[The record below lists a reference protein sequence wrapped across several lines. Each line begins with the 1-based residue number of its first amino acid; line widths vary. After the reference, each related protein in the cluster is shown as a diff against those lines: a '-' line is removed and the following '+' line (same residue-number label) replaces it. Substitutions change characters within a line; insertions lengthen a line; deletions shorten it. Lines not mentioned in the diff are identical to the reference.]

1 VCDVAQEGAIM
12 AHLFIIAGHGAG
24 DSGAVGYG
32 YTEAE
37 RVRALARRIVALGG
51 SNVTLGDV
59 SRNWYADKGISSL
72 NIPKSYQIL
81 ELHMDSG
88 VSTAK
93 GGHVI
98 IKEGYSPDQ
107 YDTALAN
114 FIGSFFP
121 GRANKVVGRAH
132 LANVNRAAAK
142 GYSYRLL
149 ENGFI
154 SSKTDL
160 TKFNSQ
166 IDDLA
171 RGILKAFG
179 ISSAAPVA
187 SVKKT
192 EPIDGEIKSGGVFQ
206 NKTDKFGTISYQ
218 AHMRSAG
225 WGAWQSDGLMVGS
238 TNQNRRIEA
247 LHIQPDG
254 ETDVVVHMKS
264 IGNKEYKNITKDTLI
279 GTTGQNRRL
288 EAIRITGKESFY
300 LYRVHQKS
308 IGWSEWANN
317 GEWAGTTGKGLQM
330 EALEIKKSMF
340 SVEPHVQSKGWLSP
354 RAAENIIGITGHALR
369 LEALRINPYG
379 KTIKAKA
386 HIQSKGWVDYGEITK
401 DTIIGTVG
409 EKKRIE
415 CLCFEG
421 DFEYRVHIQSS
432 GWTDWTK
439 ADGVA
444 TLGTVGQELR
454 IEAIQF
460 R

>member
-1 VCDVAQEGAIM
+1 M
-12 AHLFIIAGHGAG
+12 AHLFLIAGHGAG

-37 RVRALARRIVALGG
+37 RVRALARRIVAYGG
-51 SNVTLGDV
+51 SNVALGDTN
-59 SRNWYADKGISSL
+59 RNWYADKGISSL
-72 NIPKSYQIL
+72 NIPKSCQIL

-88 VSTAK
+88 VATAK

-154 SSKTDL
+154 TNQGDL
-160 TKFNSQ
+160 NKFNSK

-192 EPIDGEIKSGGVFQ
+192 EPVDGEIKSGGVFQ
-206 NKTDKFGTISYQ
+206 SKTDKFGTISYQ
-218 AHMRSAG
+218 AHMRGFG
-225 WGAWQSDGLMVGS
+225 WGNWQSDGLMVGS
-238 TNQNRRIEA
+238 AGQNRRMEA
-247 LHIQPDG
+247 FRLAPVG
-254 ETDVVVHMKS
+254 ETDVTVHIRG
-264 IGNKEYKNITKDTLI
+264 IGNKEFKN
-279 GTTGQNRRL
+279 
-288 EAIRITGKESFY
+288 
-300 LYRVHQKS
+300 
-308 IGWSEWANN
+308 
-317 GEWAGTTGKGLQM
+317 
-330 EALEIKKSMF
+330 
-340 SVEPHVQSKGWLSP
+340 
-354 RAAENIIGITGHALR
+354 
-369 LEALRINPYG
+369 
-379 KTIKAKA
+379 
-386 HIQSKGWVDYGEITK
+386 ITK
-401 DTIIGTVG
+401 DTIIGTIGESRRIESIKITGKDTCYLYRVHQKNVGWTDWMSNGEWAGVQGKSLQIEAIEIKKAMFSVNPHVQDKGWLGDHAAETVIGITGHNLRLEALKINPRDKKIKAKAHIQEKGWVDYGQITKDAIIGTVG
-409 EKKRIE
+409 EGKRIE

-421 DFEYRVHIQSS
+421 DFEYRVHVQNS

-444 TLGTVGQELR
+444 TMGTVGQALR

>member
-1 VCDVAQEGAIM
+1 M
-12 AHLFIIAGHGAG
+12 AHLFLIAGHGAG

-37 RVRALARRIVALGG
+37 RVRALARRIVAYGG
-51 SNVTLGDV
+51 SNVTLGDTN
-59 SRNWYADKGISSL
+59 RNWYADKGISSL
-72 NIPKSYQIL
+72 KISKDWQIL

-98 IKEGYSPDQ
+98 IKEGYNPDQ

-154 SSKTDL
+154 TNQGDL
-160 TKFNSQ
+160 NKFNSK

-179 ISSAAPVA
+179 ITSAAPVA
-187 SVKKT
+187 SAKKT
-192 EPIDGEIKSGGVFQ
+192 EPVDGKIKSGGVFQ
-206 NKTDKFGTISYQ
+206 SKTDKFGTISYQ
-218 AHMRSAG
+218 AHMRGFG
-225 WGAWQSDGLMVGS
+225 WGNWQSDGLMVGS
-238 TNQNRRIEA
+238 TGQNRRIEA
-247 LHIQPDG
+247 LHIKPDG
-254 ETDVVVHMKS
+254 ETDVVVHMKE
-264 IGNKEYKNITKDTLI
+264 IGNKEYKNIKKDTLI

-288 EAIRITGKESFY
+288 EAIRITG
-300 LYRVHQKS
+300 
-308 IGWSEWANN
+308 
-317 GEWAGTTGKGLQM
+317 
-330 EALEIKKSMF
+330 
-340 SVEPHVQSKGWLSP
+340 
-354 RAAENIIGITGHALR
+354 HALR
-369 LEALRINPYG
+369 LEAIRINPYG
-379 KTIKAKA
+379 KTIKAKV
-386 HIQSKGWVDYGEITK
+386 HIQSKGWVDYSMITK

>member
-1 VCDVAQEGAIM
+1 M
-12 AHLFIIAGHGAG
+12 AHLFLIAGHGAG

-51 SNVTLGDV
+51 SNVILGDV

-72 NIPKSYQIL
+72 KISKDWQIL
-81 ELHMDSG
+81 ELHMDSN

-98 IKEGYSPDQ
+98 IKEGYNPDQ

-114 FIGSFFP
+114 FIVSFFP
-121 GRANKVVGRAH
+121 GRANKIVGRAH

-154 SSKTDL
+154 TNQGDL
-160 TKFNSQ
+160 NKFNSK

-187 SVKKT
+187 SAKKT
-192 EPIDGEIKSGGVFQ
+192 EPVDGEIKSGGVFQ
-206 NKTDKFGTISYQ
+206 NKADKFGTISYQ

-247 LHIQPDG
+247 LHIQPVG
-254 ETDVVVHMKS
+254 ETDVVVHMKG

-300 LYRVHQKS
+300 LY
-308 IGWSEWANN
+308 
-317 GEWAGTTGKGLQM
+317 
-330 EALEIKKSMF
+330 
-340 SVEPHVQSKGWLSP
+340 
-354 RAAENIIGITGHALR
+354 
-369 LEALRINPYG
+369 
-379 KTIKAKA
+379 
-386 HIQSKGWVDYGEITK
+386 
-401 DTIIGTVG
+401 
-409 EKKRIE
+409 
-415 CLCFEG
+415 
-421 DFEYRVHIQSS
+421 
-432 GWTDWTK
+432 
-439 ADGVA
+439 
-444 TLGTVGQELR
+444 
-454 IEAIQF
+454 
-460 R
+460 

>member
-1 VCDVAQEGAIM
+1 M
-12 AHLFIIAGHGAG
+12 AHLFLIAGHGAG

-37 RVRALARRIVALGG
+37 RVRALARRIVAYGG
-51 SNVTLGDV
+51 SNVTLGDTN
-59 SRNWYADKGISSL
+59 RNWYADKGISLL

-98 IKEGYSPDQ
+98 IKEGYNPDQ

-132 LANVNRAAAK
+132 LANVNRASAK

-154 SSKTDL
+154 TNKTDL
-160 TKFNSQ
+160 TKFNEE

-171 RGILKAFG
+171 RGILKSFG
-179 ISSAAPVA
+179 IASAAPVA
-187 SVKKT
+187 PVKKKA
-192 EPIDGEIKSGGVFQ
+192 EPIDGEIKAGGVFQ
-206 NKTDKFGTISYQ
+206 NKTDKFGVISYQ
-218 AHMRSAG
+218 AHMRGIG
-225 WGAWQSDGLMVGS
+225 WGNWQSDGLMVGS
-238 TNQNRRIEA
+238 TGQNRRIEA
-247 LHIQPDG
+247 LHIKPDG
-254 ETDVVVHMKS
+254 ETDVVVHMKE
-264 IGNKEYKNITKDTLI
+264 IGNKEYKNIKKDTLI

-288 EAIRITGKESFY
+288 EAIRITG
-300 LYRVHQKS
+300 
-308 IGWSEWANN
+308 
-317 GEWAGTTGKGLQM
+317 
-330 EALEIKKSMF
+330 
-340 SVEPHVQSKGWLSP
+340 
-354 RAAENIIGITGHALR
+354 HALR
-369 LEALRINPYG
+369 LEAIRINPYG
-379 KTIKAKA
+379 KTIKAKV
-386 HIQSKGWVDYGEITK
+386 HIQSKGWVDYSMITK

>member
-1 VCDVAQEGAIM
+1 M

-37 RVRALARRIVALGG
+37 RVRTLARRIVAYGG
-51 SNVTLGDV
+51 SNVTLGDTN
-59 SRNWYADKGISSL
+59 RNWYADKGISSL

-88 VSTAK
+88 VATAK

-154 SSKTDL
+154 TNKTDL
-160 TKFNSQ
+160 TKFNDE

-171 RGILKAFG
+171 RGILKSFG
-179 ISSAAPVA
+179 IVSAAPVA
-187 SVKKT
+187 PVKKKA

-206 NKTDKFGTISYQ
+206 NKTDKFGVISYQ
-218 AHMRSAG
+218 AHMRG
-225 WGAWQSDGLMVGS
+225 IRWGNWQSDGLMVGS
-238 TNQNRRIEA
+238 TGQNRRIEA
-247 LHIQPDG
+247 LHIKPDG
-254 ETDVVVHMKS
+254 ETDVAVHMKE

-288 EAIRITGKESFY
+288 EAIRITG
-300 LYRVHQKS
+300 
-308 IGWSEWANN
+308 
-317 GEWAGTTGKGLQM
+317 
-330 EALEIKKSMF
+330 
-340 SVEPHVQSKGWLSP
+340 
-354 RAAENIIGITGHALR
+354 HALR
-369 LEALRINPYG
+369 LEAIRINPYG
-379 KTIKAKA
+379 KTIKAKV
-386 HIQSKGWVDYGEITK
+386 HIQSKGWVDYGMITK

-421 DFEYRVHIQSS
+421 DFEYRVHIQNS
-432 GWTDWTK
+432 GWTDWTR

>member
-1 VCDVAQEGAIM
+1 M
-12 AHLFIIAGHGAG
+12 AHLFLIAGHGAG

-37 RVRALARRIVALGG
+37 RVRALARRIVAYGG
-51 SNVTLGDV
+51 SNVTLGDTN
-59 SRNWYADKGISSL
+59 RNWYADKGISSL
-72 NIPKSYQIL
+72 NIPRSYQIL

-88 VSTAK
+88 ASTAK

-98 IKEGYSPDQ
+98 IKEGYNPDQ

-114 FIGSFFP
+114 FIGTFFP
-121 GRANKVVGRAH
+121 GRANKIVGRAH

-154 SSKTDL
+154 TNQGDL
-160 TKFNSQ
+160 NKFNSK

-179 ISSAAPVA
+179 ITSAAPVA
-187 SVKKT
+187 SAKKT
-192 EPIDGEIKSGGVFQ
+192 EPVDGEIKSGGAFQ

-247 LHIQPDG
+247 LHIQPVG
-254 ETDVVVHMKS
+254 ETDVVVHMKE
-264 IGNKEYKNITKDTLI
+264 IGNKEYKNIKKDTLI

-288 EAIRITGKESFY
+288 EAIRITG
-300 LYRVHQKS
+300 
-308 IGWSEWANN
+308 
-317 GEWAGTTGKGLQM
+317 
-330 EALEIKKSMF
+330 
-340 SVEPHVQSKGWLSP
+340 
-354 RAAENIIGITGHALR
+354 HALH
-369 LEALRINPYG
+369 LEAIRINPYG
-379 KTIKAKA
+379 KTIKAKV
-386 HIQSKGWVDYGEITK
+386 HIQSKGWVDYGMITK

>member
-1 VCDVAQEGAIM
+1 M
-12 AHLFIIAGHGAG
+12 AHLFLIAGHGAG

-37 RVRALARRIVALGG
+37 RVRALARRIVAYGG

-98 IKEGYSPDQ
+98 IKEGYNPDQ

-114 FIGSFFP
+114 FIGTFFP

-154 SSKTDL
+154 SNKTDL
-160 TKFNSQ
+160 VKFNEH

-187 SVKKT
+187 SAKKT
-192 EPIDGEIKSGGVFQ
+192 EPVDGEIKSGGVFQ
-206 NKTDKFGTISYQ
+206 SKTDKFGTISYQ
-218 AHMRSAG
+218 AHMRGFG
-225 WGAWQSDGLMVGS
+225 WGNWQSDGLMVGS
-238 TNQNRRIEA
+238 TGQNRRIEA
-247 LHIQPDG
+247 LHIKPVG
-254 ETDVVVHMKS
+254 ETNVVVHMKG

-288 EAIRITGKESFY
+288 EAIRITG
-300 LYRVHQKS
+300 
-308 IGWSEWANN
+308 
-317 GEWAGTTGKGLQM
+317 
-330 EALEIKKSMF
+330 
-340 SVEPHVQSKGWLSP
+340 
-354 RAAENIIGITGHALR
+354 HALH
-369 LEALRINPYG
+369 LEAIRINPYG
-379 KTIKAKA
+379 KTIKAKV
-386 HIQSKGWVDYGEITK
+386 HIQSKGWVDYGMITK

>member
-1 VCDVAQEGAIM
+1 M
-12 AHLFIIAGHGAG
+12 AHLFLIAGHGAG

-37 RVRALARRIVALGG
+37 RVRALARRIVAYGG
-51 SNVTLGDV
+51 SNVTLGDTN
-59 SRNWYADKGISSL
+59 RNWYADKGISSL
-72 NIPKSYQIL
+72 NIPRSYQIL

-88 VSTAK
+88 ASTAK

-98 IKEGYSPDQ
+98 IKEGYNPDQ

-114 FIGSFFP
+114 FIGTFFP
-121 GRANKVVGRAH
+121 GRANKIVGRAH

-154 SSKTDL
+154 TNQGDL
-160 TKFNSQ
+160 NKFNSK

-179 ISSAAPVA
+179 ITSAAPVA
-187 SVKKT
+187 SAKKT
-192 EPIDGEIKSGGVFQ
+192 EPVDGEIKSGGAFQ

-247 LHIQPDG
+247 LHIQPVG
-254 ETDVVVHMKS
+254 ETDVVVHMKE
-264 IGNKEYKNITKDTLI
+264 IGNKEYKNIKKDTLI

-288 EAIRITGKESFY
+288 EAIRITG
-300 LYRVHQKS
+300 
-308 IGWSEWANN
+308 
-317 GEWAGTTGKGLQM
+317 
-330 EALEIKKSMF
+330 
-340 SVEPHVQSKGWLSP
+340 
-354 RAAENIIGITGHALR
+354 HALR
-369 LEALRINPYG
+369 LEAIRINPYG
-379 KTIKAKA
+379 KTIKAKV
-386 HIQSKGWVDYGEITK
+386 HIQSKGWVDYGMITK

>member
-1 VCDVAQEGAIM
+1 M
-12 AHLFIIAGHGAG
+12 AHLFLIAGHGAG

-37 RVRALARRIVALGG
+37 RVRALARRIVAYGG
-51 SNVTLGDV
+51 SNVTLGDTN
-59 SRNWYADKGISSL
+59 RNWYVDKGISSL
-72 NIPKSYQIL
+72 KISKDWQIL
-81 ELHMDSG
+81 ELHMDSN

-98 IKEGYSPDQ
+98 IKEGYNPDA

-114 FIGSFFP
+114 FIVTFFP

-154 SSKTDL
+154 SNKTDL
-160 TKFNSQ
+160 TKFNNQ

-179 ISSAAPVA
+179 ITSAAPVA
-187 SVKKT
+187 PVKKKA
-192 EPIDGEIKSGGVFQ
+192 EPIDGEIKAGGVFQ

-218 AHMRSAG
+218 AHMRGFG
-225 WGAWQSDGLMVGS
+225 WGNWQSDGLMVGS
-238 TNQNRRIEA
+238 TGQNRRIEA
-247 LHIQPDG
+247 LHIKPDG
-254 ETDVVVHMKS
+254 ETDVVVHMKG

-288 EAIRITGKESFY
+288 EAIRITG
-300 LYRVHQKS
+300 
-308 IGWSEWANN
+308 
-317 GEWAGTTGKGLQM
+317 
-330 EALEIKKSMF
+330 
-340 SVEPHVQSKGWLSP
+340 
-354 RAAENIIGITGHALR
+354 HALR
-369 LEALRINPYG
+369 LEAIRINPYG
-379 KTIKAKA
+379 KTIKAKV
-386 HIQSKGWVDYGEITK
+386 HIQSKGWVDYSMITK

>member
-1 VCDVAQEGAIM
+1 M
-12 AHLFIIAGHGAG
+12 
-24 DSGAVGYG
+24 
-32 YTEAE
+32 
-37 RVRALARRIVALGG
+37 
-51 SNVTLGDV
+51 
-59 SRNWYADKGISSL
+59 
-72 NIPKSYQIL
+72 
-81 ELHMDSG
+81 
-88 VSTAK
+88 
-93 GGHVI
+93 I
-98 IKEGYSPDQ
+98 IKEGYNPDQ
-107 YDTALAN
+107 YDTALTN

-132 LANVNRAAAK
+132 LANVNRAATK

-154 SSKTDL
+154 SNHEDL
-160 TKFNSQ
+160 NKFNSQ

-179 ISSAAPVA
+179 ITSAALVA

-192 EPIDGEIKSGGVFQ
+192 EPVDGEIKSGGEIQ

-218 AHMRSAG
+218 AHMRGFG
-225 WGAWQSDGLMVGS
+225 WGNWQSDGLMVGS
-238 TNQNRRIEA
+238 TGQNRRIEA
-247 LHIQPDG
+247 LHIKLDG
-254 ETDVVVHMKS
+254 ETDVVVHMKE
-264 IGNKEYKNITKDTLI
+264 IGNKEYKNIKKDTLI

-288 EAIRITGKESFY
+288 EAIRITG
-300 LYRVHQKS
+300 
-308 IGWSEWANN
+308 
-317 GEWAGTTGKGLQM
+317 
-330 EALEIKKSMF
+330 
-340 SVEPHVQSKGWLSP
+340 
-354 RAAENIIGITGHALR
+354 HALR
-369 LEALRINPYG
+369 LEAIRINPYG
-379 KTIKAKA
+379 KTIKAKV
-386 HIQSKGWVDYGEITK
+386 HIQSKGWVDYGMITK

>member
-1 VCDVAQEGAIM
+1 M

-132 LANVNRAAAK
+132 LANVNRAATK

-160 TKFNSQ
+160 TKFNSK

-179 ISSAAPVA
+179 ISSVAPVA
-187 SVKKT
+187 SAKKT
-192 EPIDGEIKSGGVFQ
+192 EPVDGEIKSGGVFQ
-206 NKTDKFGTISYQ
+206 SKTDKFGTISYQ
-218 AHMRSAG
+218 AHMRGFG
-225 WGAWQSDGLMVGS
+225 WGNWQSDGLMVGS
-238 TNQNRRIEA
+238 TCQNRRIEA
-247 LHIQPDG
+247 LHIKPDG
-254 ETDVVVHMKS
+254 ETDVVVHMKG

-288 EAIRITGKESFY
+288 EAIRITG
-300 LYRVHQKS
+300 
-308 IGWSEWANN
+308 
-317 GEWAGTTGKGLQM
+317 
-330 EALEIKKSMF
+330 
-340 SVEPHVQSKGWLSP
+340 
-354 RAAENIIGITGHALR
+354 HALR
-369 LEALRINPYG
+369 LEAIRINPYG
-379 KTIKAKA
+379 KTIKAKV
-386 HIQSKGWVDYGEITK
+386 HIQSKGWVDYGMITK

-421 DFEYRVHIQSS
+421 DFEYRVHIQNS
-432 GWTDWTK
+432 GWTDWTR

>member
-1 VCDVAQEGAIM
+1 M
-12 AHLFIIAGHGAG
+12 AHLFLIAGHGAG

-37 RVRALARRIVALGG
+37 RVRALARRIVAYGG
-51 SNVTLGDV
+51 SNVTLGDTN
-59 SRNWYADKGISSL
+59 RNWYVDKGISSL
-72 NIPKSYQIL
+72 KISKDWQIL
-81 ELHMDSG
+81 ELHMDSN

-98 IKEGYSPDQ
+98 IKEGY
-107 YDTALAN
+107 N
-114 FIGSFFP
+114 
-121 GRANKVVGRAH
+121 H
-132 LANVNRAAAK
+132 LANVNLAAAK

-154 SSKTDL
+154 TNQGDL
-160 TKFNSQ
+160 NKFNSQ
-166 IDDLA
+166 IDELA

-187 SVKKT
+187 SAKKT
-192 EPIDGEIKSGGVFQ
+192 EPVDGEIKSGGVFQ
-206 NKTDKFGTISYQ
+206 SKTDKFGTISYQ
-218 AHMRSAG
+218 AHMRGFG
-225 WGAWQSDGLMVGS
+225 WGNWQSDGLMVGS
-238 TNQNRRIEA
+238 TGQNRRIEA
-247 LHIQPDG
+247 LHIKPVG
-254 ETDVVVHMKS
+254 ETNVVVHMKG

-317 GEWAGTTGKGLQM
+317 GDWPCTTGKGLQM

-340 SVEPHVQSKGWLSP
+340 SVEPHVQSKGWLP
-354 RAAENIIGITGHALR
+354 QRAAENVIGITGHALR
-369 LEALRINPYG
+369 LEAIRINPYG

-421 DFEYRVHIQSS
+421 DFEYRVHIQNS
-432 GWTDWTK
+432 GWTD
-439 ADGVA
+439 
-444 TLGTVGQELR
+444 
-454 IEAIQF
+454 
-460 R
+460 